1 MVLWGEIF
9 KDRIC
14 VVLWNCRRG
23 LYCGCPEQ
31 EVGYVDVGLS
41 VFFRGVTLK
50 VVGDCDCQSGLHRE
64 SGLPCVIAVNVGEG
78 NDIPSDENFEFVS
91 ELSFASG
98 GEPYIGGHEGCA
110 DDGCLFGF
118 DEGYFF
124 IWVFWK
130 QVLSEETLGELPV
143 MRQDAAGFEDGVY
156 PCDTGRGALVFDAV
170 ACGRVVFHYL
180 ACAAVAVTV
189 NLKEDDAAVFGDAEP
204 VFGDDSFEYER
215 VEDGAEVRCK
225 GTVDVGSY
233 GPADI
238 LFRDGADL
246 YWRWILGNP
255 VFGLCGDESTPVV

>member
-1 MVLWGEIF
+1 MVLRGEIF
-9 KDRIC
+9 EDGIC
-14 VVLWNCRRG
+14 VALWDCRRG
-23 LYCGCPEQ
+23 LHCGCPEQ
-31 EVGYVDVGLS
+31 DVGYVDVGLS
-41 VFFRGVTLK
+41 VFFGGITLE
-50 VVGDCDCQSGLHRE
+50 VVGDFDCQSGLHRE

-78 NDIPSDENFEFVS
+78 NDIPADENFEFVS
-91 ELSFASG
+91 ELGFASG

-124 IWVFWK
+124 IWVFGK
-130 QVLSEETLGELPV
+130 QVLSEEALCELPV
-143 MRQDAAGFEDGVY
+143 MRQDAAGFEEGVY

-180 ACAAVAVTV
+180 AGAAVAVTV
-189 NLKEDDAAVFGDAEP
+189 NLKEDDAAVFGDPEP
-204 VFGDDSFEYER
+204 VFGDDSFEHER
-215 VEDGAEVRCK
+215 VEDGAEVGCK

-233 GPADI
+233 GSADI

-246 YWRWILGNP
+246 YMRWILGNP

>member
-9 KDRIC
+9 EDGIC
-14 VVLWNCRRG
+14 VALWGCRRG
-23 LYCGCPEQ
+23 LCCGCPEQ

-41 VFFRGVTLK
+41 VFFGGITLE
-50 VVGDCDCQSGLHRE
+50 VIGDFDCQSGLHRE
-64 SGLPCVIAVNVGEG
+64 SGLPCVIAVNIWEG
-78 NDIPSDENFEFVS
+78 NDIPASEDFEFVS
-91 ELSFASG
+91 ELGFASG

-124 IWVFWK
+124 IWVFGK
-130 QVLSEETLGELPV
+130 QVLSEEALGKLPV

-180 ACAAVAVTV
+180 AGAAVAVTV

-204 VFGDDSFEYER
+204 VLGDDSFEYER
-215 VEDGAEVRCK
+215 VEDGAEVGCK
-225 GTVDVGSY
+225 GTVYVGSY

-246 YWRWILGNP
+246 Y
-255 VFGLCGDESTPVV
+255 